1 MGSMNGGF
9 SLPYQAMVSRQL
21 EQPRLLFAEP
31 LRQKGRAPGPN
42 AARQVTVSVG
52 PSRTDW
58 RSRGL
63 GSFDLLSAQ
72 CKKVISLSEV
82 RLLPL
87 ALPSSM
93 VKRSSISVVPI
104 VDGDRAS
111 VSYRFN
117 QPAIAQENQPWVRE
131 AGGWRRDKC

>member
-1 MGSMNGGF
+1 
-9 SLPYQAMVSRQL
+9 
-21 EQPRLLFAEP
+21 
-31 LRQKGRAPGPN
+31 
-42 AARQVTVSVG
+42 
-52 PSRTDW
+52 
-58 RSRGL
+58 
-63 GSFDLLSAQ
+63 
-72 CKKVISLSEV
+72 
-82 RLLPL
+82 
-87 ALPSSM
+87 M

>member
-1 MGSMNGGF
+1 MQEGH
-9 SLPYQAMVSRQL
+9 
-21 EQPRLLFAEP
+21 QPE
-31 LRQKGRAPGPN
+31 
-42 AARQVTVSVG
+42 
-52 PSRTDW
+52 
-58 RSRGL
+58 RG
-63 GSFDLLSAQ
+63 
-72 CKKVISLSEV
+72 

-93 VKRSSISVVPI
+93 VKRSSIAVVPI

-117 QPAIAQENQPWVRE
+117 QPENQPWVRE